1 MGTPTS
7 ANHRTAP
14 AIAGA
19 VFVPGA
25 AEAALP
31 VLGDLDAFAA
41 RDYALAGETLALYRA
56 LRDDAM
62 AQSAMARVQALR
74 GERDATVTPAL

>member
-1 MGTPTS
+1 M
-7 ANHRTAP
+7 
-14 AIAGA
+14 
-19 VFVPGA
+19 
-25 AEAALP
+25 
-31 VLGDLDAFAA
+31 LGDLDAFAA
-41 RDYALAGETLALYRA
+41 SDYALAWETLALYRA